1 MMQIT
6 IKDKNYKYLFY
17 FLLFCSILALI
28 YISNTLSI
36 SYKEA
41 LNVLDNK
48 SLLTFVTAPLLSIF
62 PSSDIALRFPF
73 IIFYTLSTLLM
84 YELTKD
90 YFKYESDR
98 LINIVLFMLLP
109 GMVSAAILVNT
120 AIIVLFFTLLYLYY
134 YKTYNKHNYFIL
146 FFCLLIDN
154 SFAILYL
161 ALFFYAFEKKYNRL
175 FLISLILFG
184 FSMSIYGFDTGGK
197 PRGHFLDTFAIYAS
211 VFSPLLFLYFFYSQY
226 RIAVKGY
233 RSIYWYISFVALI
246 FSLLFAFR
254 QKVYI
259 EDFAPFVI
267 ISMPLMIKLFFH
279 TFRVRL
285 PSFRRFHYFMALFVL
300 LVLLINYLLVFYNKP
315 IYLFL
320 ENTKKHFVYKYS
332 FASQLAQKLK
342 ENNINDVYSDD
353 YEILKRLEFYNI
365 RRGDKYFLST
375 HEVYKDEYKYKF
387 SFTYKNKEIVTYYIK

>member
-1 MMQIT
+1 MQTNIS
-6 IKDKNYKYLFY
+6 DKNYKYLFY
-17 FLLFCSILALI
+17 ILFCFSIFALL
-28 YISNTLSI
+28 YVSSTLSI

-48 SLLTFVTAPLLSIF
+48 SLLTFITFPLLHYF
-62 PSSDIALRFPF
+62 PSNDIALRIPF
-73 IIFYTLSTLLM
+73 IIFYAMSTCLM
-84 YELTKD
+84 YALTKD

-98 LINIVLFMLLP
+98 FINIMLFMMLP

-134 YKTYNKHNYFIL
+134 YKVYEKHNYYIL

-161 ALFFYAFEKKYNRL
+161 ALFFYAFEKKYNQL
-175 FLISLILFG
+175 FYISLILFG
-184 FSMSIYGFDTGGK
+184 ASMSIYGFNTGGK
-197 PRGHFLDTFAIYAS
+197 PSGHLLDTFAIYAS
-211 VFSPLLFLYFFYSQY
+211 VFSPLMFIYFFYSQY

-233 RSIYWYISFVALI
+233 RSIYWYISFVALV

-267 ISMPLMIKLFFH
+267 IAMPLMVKLFFH

-285 PSFRRFHYFMALFVL
+285 PSFRRFHYFMAMFVFFIL
-300 LVLLINYLLVFYNKP
+300 LLNYTVIFYNKP

-320 ENTKKHFVYKYS
+320 EKSKRHFVYKYS
-332 FASQLAQKLK
+332 FAKELSVHLK
-342 ENNINDVYSDD
+342 ENNINGVYSDD
-353 YEILKRLEFYNI
+353 KEIMKRLNFYNI
-365 RRGDKYFLST
+365 DSGEKYYLST
-375 HEVYKDEYKYKF
+375 NEVYKNEYKFKF
-387 SFTYKNKEIVTYYIK
+387 EFKYKNKEIVTYYIK

>member
-1 MMQIT
+1 MQANIS
-6 IKDKNYKYLFY
+6 DKNYKYLFY
-17 FLLFCSILALI
+17 ILFCFSIFALI
-28 YISNTLSI
+28 YVASTLSI

-48 SLLTFVTAPLLSIF
+48 SLLTFITFPLLHYF
-62 PSSDIALRFPF
+62 PGNDIALRLPF
-73 IIFYTLSTLLM
+73 ILFYAMSTCLM
-84 YELTKD
+84 YVLTKD

-98 LINIVLFMLLP
+98 FINIVLFMMLP

-120 AIIVLFFTLLYLYY
+120 SIIVLFFTLLYLYY
-134 YKTYNKHNYFIL
+134 YKVFGKHNYYIL

-161 ALFFYAFEKKYNRL
+161 ALFFYAFEKKYNKL
-175 FLISLILFG
+175 FYISLILFG
-184 FSMSIYGFDTGGK
+184 ASMSIYGFDTGGK
-197 PRGHFLDTFAIYAS
+197 PRGHLLDTFAIYAS
-211 VFSPLLFLYFFYSQY
+211 VFSPLMFIYFFYSQY

-233 RSIYWYISFVALI
+233 RSIYWYISFVALV

-267 ISMPLMIKLFFH
+267 IAMPLMVKLFFH

-285 PSFRRFHYFMALFVL
+285 PAFRRFHYFMAILVFFIL
-300 LVLLINYLLVFYNKP
+300 LLNYSLIFYNKP

-320 ENTKKHFVYKYS
+320 EKSKRHFVYKYS
-332 FASQLAQKLK
+332 FAQELSVYLK
-342 ENNINDVYSDD
+342 EKNVNYVYSDD
-353 YEILKRLEFYNI
+353 KEIMKRLNFYQI
-365 RRGDKYFLST
+365 DSGDKYYLT
-375 HEVYKDEYKYKF
+375 TNEVYKNEYQFKF
-387 SFTYKNKEIVTYYIK
+387 EFKYKNKEIVTYYIK